1 VAVVGFD
8 DVTLGDL
15 VKPGLTVIAQDPF
28 ALGRQ
33 AGELL
38 FARLQ
43 GQTSDA
49 RTVVVPTQLI
59 TRGSGEIRPST
70 ATPEPAR

>member
-1 VAVVGFD
+1 MAVVGFD

-15 VKPGLTVIAQDPF
+15 LEPGVTVIAQDPL
-28 ALGRQ
+28 ALGRH

-43 GQTSDA
+43 GETTEA

-59 TRGSGEIRPST
+59 TRGSGEIRPS
-70 ATPEPAR
+70 